1 MKVDQLEEKI
11 NVRQRETEGFRR
23 WFVNKYFEI
32 ILWYEKKDGDLY
44 GFQFCFSRNKNEKA
58 YTWTKDYQS
67 SHKISDS
74 YIEPGYSNMSTAIL
88 HGDGGL
94 IPEDIIIKYKEE
106 SKNIDEEINR
116 LIVEK
121 MIEYNKKRN

>member
-1 MKVDQLEEKI
+1 MKNDQLGEII
-11 NVRQRETEGFRR
+11 NVRQRENEGFRR

-67 SHKISDS
+67 SHKVTGSF
-74 YIEPGYSNMSTAIL
+74 IEQGYSNLSTAIL
-88 HGDGGL
+88 QGDGGS
-94 IPEDIIIKYKEE
+94 IPEEVINKYKEE
-106 SKNIDEEINR
+106 SKNIDEDINI
-116 LIVEK
+116 LIVTK
-121 MIEYNKKRN
+121 INEYNKRRN